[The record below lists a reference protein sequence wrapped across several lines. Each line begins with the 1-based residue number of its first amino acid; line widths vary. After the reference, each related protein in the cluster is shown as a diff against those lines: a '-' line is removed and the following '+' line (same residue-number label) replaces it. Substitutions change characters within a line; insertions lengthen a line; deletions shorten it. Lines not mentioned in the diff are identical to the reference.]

1 MKNHEIKAISSIYQ
15 TFIQKYQWRHIFGQ
29 GQDHL
34 KLIEYSG
41 SLFCDRELRLNSL
54 LEKFSTFRTL

>member
-1 MKNHEIKAISSIYQ
+1 MKNHKIKAISLISQ
-15 TFIQKYQWRHIFGQ
+15 TFLQKYQWRHIFGQ

-41 SLFCDRELRLNSL
+41 SLFVTVNWGWTV
-54 LEKFSTFRTL
+54 F